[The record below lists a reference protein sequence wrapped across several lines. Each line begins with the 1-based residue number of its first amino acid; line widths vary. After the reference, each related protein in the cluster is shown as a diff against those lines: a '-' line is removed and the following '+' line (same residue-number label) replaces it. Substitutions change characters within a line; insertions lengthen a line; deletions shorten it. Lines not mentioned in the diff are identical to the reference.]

1 MESCTLSRRSIIFL
15 TVFCDCPSP
24 EQLYYFYFQYHDL
37 FNVKMRIIIFLIYMS
52 LNGQNYKASKNE
64 GELYRLLYI
73 RLKFFLLKLNFQLQF
88 Y

>member
-52 LNGQNYKASKNE
+52 LNGQNYKDFLNYLAKMKENFIDC
-64 GELYRLLYI
+64 YI
-73 RLKFFLLKLNFQLQF
+73 FV
-88 Y
+88 